1 MADHYPRQRSDISIR
16 VIEGETVVL
25 HLGAGQIHRL
35 NPTASFIWDRCDGH
49 RTAAEIADELT
60 RLFDVDYET
69 AREAVRTTLRQLG
82 ELGLL
87 DGA

>member
-1 MADHYPRQRSDISIR
+1 MADDYPKQRSDISIR

-25 HLGAGQIHRL
+25 HLSAGQIHRL

-60 RLFDVDYET
+60 ELFDVDYET
-69 AREAVRTTLRQLG
+69 AREAVRTTLRQLAG
-82 ELGLL
+82 LGLL